1 LRDKVKELAL
11 EAKGFLTE
19 AEGMRL
25 FDLAVESARLAPC
38 LEIGS
43 YCGKSTLFLA
53 EGCRVSGQHPLFA
66 IDHHRGSEEQQF
78 GQDYFDPEIFDAKA
92 GIVNTLDRFVEN
104 IRKAGLE
111 DWVIP
116 IMAHSHHIGRYWS
129 GGELGLV
136 FIDGGHSELDVFRDF
151 YFWSPQVLVGGYL
164 CIHDIFADP
173 AEGGQA
179 PYRIFQFA
187 QLTGC
192 WEYIEQLDTLGVLRK
207 R

>member
-1 LRDKVKELAL
+1 L

-25 FDLAVESARLAPC
+25 FDLAMESSRLAPC

-53 EGCRVSGQHPLFA
+53 EGCRASGQHPLFA
-66 IDHHRGSEEQQF
+66 IDHHQGSEEQQF
-78 GQDYFDPEIFDAKA
+78 GQAYFDPEIFDAEE
-92 GIVNTLDRFVEN
+92 GIVNTLGCFMKNVRG
-104 IRKAGLE
+104 AGLE

-116 IMAHSHHIGRYWS
+116 IVARSHHIGRYWP
-129 GGELGLV
+129 GAELGLV

-151 YFWSPQVLVGGYL
+151 HLWSPQVMSGGYL
-164 CIHDIFADP
+164 CLHDIFADP
-173 AEGGQA
+173 ADGGQA
-179 PYRIFQFA
+179 PYRVFQFA
-187 QLTGC
+187 QLIGC
-192 WEYIEQLDTLGVLRK
+192 WECVERLDTLGILRK